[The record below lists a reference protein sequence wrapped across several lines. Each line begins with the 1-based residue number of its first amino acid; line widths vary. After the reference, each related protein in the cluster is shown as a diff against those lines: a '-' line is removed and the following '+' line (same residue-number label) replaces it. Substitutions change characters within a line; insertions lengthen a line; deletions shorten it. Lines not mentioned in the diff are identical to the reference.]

1 MCCWHELSSLPMAL
15 VSYVNIP
22 ALTDGASGFAVCL
35 GCWHRSPHARPR
47 PTGLVPVVLVDELAS
62 FGLLI

>member
-22 ALTDGASGFAVCL
+22 ALTDGAFGFAVCL
-35 GCWHRSPHARPR
+35 GCWYRSTSTDRSSPGR
-47 PTGLVPVVLVDELAS
+47 TGR
-62 FGLLI
+62 